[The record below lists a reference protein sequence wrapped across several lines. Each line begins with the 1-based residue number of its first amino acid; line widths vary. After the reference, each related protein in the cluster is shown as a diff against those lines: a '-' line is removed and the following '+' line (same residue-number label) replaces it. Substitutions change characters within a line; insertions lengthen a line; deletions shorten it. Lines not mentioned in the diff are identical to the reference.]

1 MYENIQACFTINWH
15 VNSSCNKYFTKECLV
30 PDSLHGNIA
39 PCCSA
44 AIVEMVDINQWRAS
58 IGCWCFRGITHHS
71 HTRHG
76 SADVYNG
83 KSWCPDL
90 TIVTV
95 AIFLILLSG
104 DIELNPGPIKEG

>member
-1 MYENIQACFTINWH
+1 MVIFT
-15 VNSSCNKYFTKECLV
+15 
-30 PDSLHGNIA
+30 

-58 IGCWCFRGITHHS
+58 IGCWCFRGINHHS

-76 SADVYNG
+76 STDSG

-90 TIVTV
+90 TIVIV

-104 DIELNPGPIKEG
+104 DIELNPGPVKEG